1 MVGICCGILQGQR
14 KGGQSKLKI
23 QLHEY
28 SEKCEGALTLLT
40 VEASASSTAS
50 LLLFDKEKHDFNASF
65 KERFKQKSMRGCNTP
80 LHSQISSYHVFFLGM
95 TTDSVDSATQLT
107 RRED

>member
-1 MVGICCGILQGQR
+1 MLWDPAGGKKR
-14 KGGQSKLKI
+14 KGSQQRIQAKI

-65 KERFKQKSMRGCNTP
+65 KQHF
-80 LHSQISSYHVFFLGM
+80 
-95 TTDSVDSATQLT
+95 
-107 RRED
+107 